1 MPIPLFA
8 LALCAFAIG
17 TTEFVIMGLLPE
29 MAADLRVSL
38 PSAGYLVSGYA
49 LGVTIGAPILAA
61 VTSRIPPKRALAM
74 LMLIFIAGN
83 LLCAL
88 SVNYGMLMV
97 ARVVTSFAHGSFFG
111 LGAVVATSLVSKEKQ
126 ASAIALMFTGLTLA
140 NVVGVPAGTLLG
152 QSFGWRATFF
162 GVTAIGVLSLAA
174 ILAFLP
180 SRIQTSDGT
189 AEDSA
194 ALWRSKPVWLAF
206 ATTVMF
212 SASTFAVFTYIAPIL
227 RDVSGISPRGVA
239 GVLLLIGVGLAV
251 GNLIGGKLADR
262 SVMLALRLNFSILG
276 AVLLG
281 FMITSHAPVP
291 AIVTVFLWGMAAF
304 AAVPALQMNVMSKA
318 AMAPILAST
327 LNIGAFNLG
336 NALGAFGGGAVLTL
350 GFGLTGIPLLGAV
363 LAFVSLGLAMWGA
376 ALDKRAPR
384 PADHARHDQ
393 LRAAQREEE
402 ACAE

>member
-29 MAADLRVSL
+29 MAADLQVSL
-38 PSAGYLVSGYA
+38 PAAGYLVSGYA
-49 LGVTIGAPILAA
+49 LGVTVGAPILAA

-74 LMLIFIAGN
+74 LMVIFIAGN

-88 SVNYGMLMV
+88 SANYGMLMV

-140 NVVGVPAGTLLG
+140 NVVGVPGGTLLG

-162 GVTAIGVLSLAA
+162 GVTVIGLLSLAA
-174 ILAFLP
+174 IMAFLP
-180 SRIQTSDGT
+180 SRIKTSDGT

-206 ATTVMF
+206 ATTVAF

-251 GNLIGGKLADR
+251 GNIIGGKLADR
-262 SVMLALRLNFSILG
+262 SVMLALRTNFIILG
-276 AVLLG
+276 AVLLV
-281 FMITSHAPVP
+281 FMFTSHAPVS

-304 AAVPALQMNVMSKA
+304 AAVPALQMNVMNKA

-363 LAFVSLGLAMWGA
+363 LAFVSLGLALLGA
-376 ALDKRAPR
+376 ALDRRASKPV
-384 PADHARHDQ
+384 DHALHDQ
-393 LRAAQREEE
+393 AKLVKQEEE
-402 ACAE
+402 VCAE